1 MRQSLLGKFLLGACL
16 VGGFMPM
23 AAHAEF
29 SLSSMIID
37 FAGDAPRQ
45 QDIELS
51 SRDDETLYLDT
62 EVYEVKNPGAMQEN
76 RVKLDNP
83 EDAGIIVSPRR
94 AVLPA
99 GARKNMRFIVVD
111 TPKNKDRIFRV
122 TVKPIVSGIEAK
134 SKVALK
140 VLVGYDA
147 MVIARP
153 ENTKIKLVGEREGGR
168 LTLTNKGNSN
178 VLLQN
183 GSQCSSISDCKPLD
197 VTRLYAG
204 QSWSTDL
211 PAGDAPAT
219 YQVWDGVAT
228 KEYKF

>member
-1 MRQSLLGKFLLGACL
+1 MRQLNVLSLVIGLGFLAII
-16 VGGFMPM
+16 PK
-23 AAHAEF
+23 AAHADF

-37 FAGDAPRQ
+37 FAGNGPRQ

-51 SRDDETLYLDT
+51 SRDSEILYLET
-62 EVYEVKNPGAMQEN
+62 EVFEIKKPGTMQEQ
-76 RVKLDNP
+76 RVKLTNP
-83 EDAGIIVSPRR
+83 EEAGIIVSPRR
-94 AVLPA
+94 MVLQPN
-99 GARKNMRFIVVD
+99 ARKNMRIIVVQ
-111 TPKNKDRIFRV
+111 TPKNHDRIFRV
-122 TVKPIVSGIEAK
+122 TVKPIVSGIESS

-153 ENTKIKLVGEREGGR
+153 KNTKIDVVGERQGQR

-183 GSQCSSISDCKPLD
+183 GSQCSSVSKCKPLD

-211 PAGDAPAT
+211 PMASAAPAT
-219 YQVWDGVAT
+219 YQVWDGTVT
-228 KEYKF
+228 KAYEF